1 MTESLSGKLIGKM
14 KVSLRCQGASW
25 QHQPS
30 AIFCEPYEQEV
41 IRMDPKD
48 GELCLCRLKP
58 GETLVE
64 GRSGTDV
71 QIVRKT

>member
-1 MTESLSGKLIGKM
+1 
-14 KVSLRCQGASW
+14 
-25 QHQPS
+25 
-30 AIFCEPYEQEV
+30 
-41 IRMDPKD
+41 MDPKD

-71 QIVRKT
+71 QIVRQT